1 MRTIHIDL
9 AGFHQM
15 AGIPKVDNVSE
26 NVLKTLKI
34 PLLYIL
40 LFPLLLLAGTV
51 WFLKSLH
58 VGLSY
63 YFWPA
68 KLFSFFTRMHAPFG

>member
-1 MRTIHIDL
+1 
-9 AGFHQM
+9 M
-15 AGIPKVDNVSE
+15 AGIPQIDNGPEDV
-26 NVLKTLKI
+26 VKTLKT
-34 PLLYIL
+34 PLLFIL

-51 WFLKSLH
+51 CFLKPLH

-63 YFWPA
+63 YFGPA